1 MGTPETARPRAALG
15 PFLAWAAVGAGAC
28 LAVLSVLS
36 IGIFVLPVV
45 ATATIVLLRWPAG
58 RTMAAPGLISGLGL
72 PLLYIAYLNRGG
84 PGEICVSTASGQ
96 SCGME
101 WNPWPWLAAGTFLA
115 VAGIAAFA
123 ALRSR
128 LSQ

>member
-1 MGTPETARPRAALG
+1 MNAAMSTAATARPRAALG
-15 PFLAWAAVGAGAC
+15 PFLAWA
-28 LAVLSVLS
+28 
-36 IGIFVLPVV
+36 GIFVLPVV

-58 RTMAAPGLISGLGL
+58 RTMAALGLISGLGL

-84 PGEICVSTASGQ
+84 PGQICVTTASGQ
-96 SCGME
+96 SCDME

-115 VAGIAAFA
+115 VAGVAAFA

-128 LSQ
+128 PSQ